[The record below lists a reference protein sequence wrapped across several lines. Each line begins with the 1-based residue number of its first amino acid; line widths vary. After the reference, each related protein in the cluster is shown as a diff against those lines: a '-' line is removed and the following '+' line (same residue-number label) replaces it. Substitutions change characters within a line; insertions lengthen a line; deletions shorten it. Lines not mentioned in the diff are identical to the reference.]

1 MGAIVERN
9 LNSVALERNNN
20 MKLSE
25 LKEKLNKLPA
35 QYDNCEVVC
44 QQDAEGNGYSPL
56 AGIDPFTV
64 YIPETTFS
72 GNVYSTSYS
81 AADNC
86 MEEDEWEKIKNDK
99 SLAAIVLFPVN

>member
-1 MGAIVERN
+1 MGVIVEKSSN
-9 LNSVALERNNN
+9 FVALERNNN

-35 QYDNCEVVC
+35 EYDNCEVVC
-44 QQDAEGNGYSPL
+44 QKDAEGNGYSPL

-64 YIPETTFS
+64 YIPETTWC
-72 GNVYSTSYS
+72 GNVYSISYT
-81 AADNC
+81 AQDNC